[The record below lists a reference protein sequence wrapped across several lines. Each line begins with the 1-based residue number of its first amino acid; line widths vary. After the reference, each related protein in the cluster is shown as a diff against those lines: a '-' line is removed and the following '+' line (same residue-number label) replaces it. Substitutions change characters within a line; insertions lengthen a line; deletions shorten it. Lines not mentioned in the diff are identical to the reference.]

1 MVQIHEVDVAVG
13 DVLYFGGTTVT
24 IIDIENG
31 EVTFRV
37 DDGELHGDGRLNGC
51 NDEIPASLP
60 R

>member
-13 DVLYFGGTTVT
+13 DVLYFSGTTVT

-31 EVTFRV
+31 EVTFRI
-37 DDGELHGDGRLNGC
+37 DDGESHGNDQLDAC
-51 NDEIPASLP
+51 NDEVPMSLP